1 MPQGE
6 RKYLPVAGWFSAHG
20 ERYRTMVGDAFANGS
35 GERSIEMTLTMPS
48 WINHQPMVELVPIE
62 LPLPSLDDNIGDL
75 DRLLRALRQ
84 KGFKPVRFL
93 PSQINHLAH
102 QIRLGQ
108 FNVNVALGYHL
119 CHWELIEVYAGLD
132 NHPVLGFAVD
142 LGSSRIGFY
151 LLDLQSSEVL
161 AERSVSNP
169 QIPHGEDILTRIL
182 FARKARNLKILQRLL
197 LDTFSKTMQNMLD
210 GVGYSSADVL
220 AVAVAGNTTMSHFFM
235 GIDPA
240 NICKEP
246 YIPMVNQFPISHASD
261 FKLAAHPLAPLYL
274 LPNVGSYFGG
284 DLIADILSVGLHR
297 TDELSILVDVG
308 TNAEVVLGNR
318 DWLIACAGAA
328 GPALEGGVVERG
340 MMALPGAIDRVRIDM
355 DTLELSYHVLG
366 EGKAAGICGSGL
378 IDLFAEMF
386 MSGILTIQGKI
397 NRKIRSSHVVDTPE
411 GTAYRVATGA
421 ETIDGQDLLISEI
434 DIGIFLK
441 SKAAMYTILTV
452 ITRKVG
458 LGFDDLKRFYV
469 AGAFGNYIDP
479 SMGVKIGMLPDLPL
493 ETYQGLGDTVGCGAA
508 MTLIDRATLHEIE
521 RVCRQITYI
530 ELNVNVELMNE
541 FRGALFLPHTDPRL
555 FPSVRIPTGA
565 LA

>member
-1 MPQGE
+1 
-6 RKYLPVAGWFSAHG
+6 
-20 ERYRTMVGDAFANGS
+20 
-35 GERSIEMTLTMPS
+35 MPS
-48 WINHQPMVELVPIE
+48 WINHQPIVESLEIE
-62 LPLPSLDDNIGDL
+62 LPPPSLDDNIGDL
-75 DRLLRALRQ
+75 DRLLRALKQ
-84 KGFKPVRFL
+84 KGFGPVRFL
-93 PSQINHLAH
+93 PSQINHLSR

-108 FNVNVALGYHL
+108 FNVNVVLGYHL
-119 CHWELIEVYAGLD
+119 CHWELIEVYAGSD
-132 NHPVLGFAVD
+132 RRPVMGFAVD

-151 LLDLQSSEVL
+151 LLDLQSAEVL
-161 AERSVSNP
+161 SEHSVPNP
-169 QIPHGEDILTRIL
+169 QIPHGQDILSRIL
-182 FARKARNLKILQRLL
+182 FARKARNLRTLQQLL
-197 LDTFSKTMQNMLD
+197 LDSFNQTMQQMLN
-210 GVGYSSADVL
+210 GLGYSSTDVY
-220 AVAVAGNTTMSHFFM
+220 AVAIAGNTTMSHFLM
-235 GIDPA
+235 GIDPT

-246 YIPMVNQFPISHASD
+246 YIPMVNQFPISHAAD
-261 FKLAAHPLAPLYL
+261 LKLAVHPRALLYL

-340 MMALPGAIDRVRIDM
+340 MMALPGAIDRVRIDR
-355 DTLELSYHVLG
+355 DTLKPSYHVLG
-366 EGKAAGICGSGL
+366 GGKAAGICGSGL

-386 MSGILTIQGKI
+386 MSGILTVQGKI
-397 NRKIRSSHVVDTPE
+397 NPKICSSHIADTPE
-411 GTAYRVATGA
+411 GPAYVVATAA

-493 ETYQGLGDTVGCGAA
+493 ETYWGLGDTVGCGAA

-555 FPSVRIPTGA
+555 FPSVRVPTRA

>member
-1 MPQGE
+1 
-6 RKYLPVAGWFSAHG
+6 
-20 ERYRTMVGDAFANGS
+20 
-35 GERSIEMTLTMPS
+35 MPS
-48 WINHQPMVELVPIE
+48 WISHQPIVELLPIE

-75 DRLLRALRQ
+75 DRLLRSLKQ
-84 KGFKPVRFL
+84 KGFDPVRFL
-93 PSQINHLAH
+93 PSQINHFAR

-108 FNVNVALGYHL
+108 FKITVALGYHL

-132 NHPVLGFAVD
+132 RHPVLGFAVD
-142 LGSSRIGFY
+142 LGSSRICFY
-151 LLDLQSSEVL
+151 LLDLHSCEVL
-161 AERSVSNP
+161 AERSVPNP
-169 QIPHGEDILTRIL
+169 QIPYGEDILTRIL
-182 FARKARNLKILQRLL
+182 FARKARNLKLLQRLL
-197 LDTFSKTMQNMLD
+197 LNTFNQTMQNMLD
-210 GVGYSSADVL
+210 SLGFSSMNVL
-220 AVAVAGNTTMSHFFM
+220 ALAVAGNTTMSHFFM

-240 NICKEP
+240 NICREP
-246 YIPMVNQFPISHASD
+246 YIPMVNQFPLSHAAD
-261 FKLAAHPLAPLYL
+261 LKLSAHPLAPLYL

-297 TDELSILVDVG
+297 SDELSILVDVG

-340 MMALPGAIDRVRIDM
+340 MMALPGAIDRVRIDRQ
-355 DTLELSYHVLG
+355 TLKPSYHVLG

-386 MSGILTIQGKI
+386 MSGILTVQGKI
-397 NRKIRSSHVVDTPE
+397 NRKIHSSNIVDTPD
-411 GTAYRVATGA
+411 GVAYVVATSE

-458 LGFDDLKRFYV
+458 LELDDLKRFYV

-479 SMGVKIGMLPDLPL
+479 LMGVKIGMLPDLPL
-493 ETYQGLGDTVGCGAA
+493 ESYRGIGDTVGCGAA

-521 RVCRQITYI
+521 RICRQITYI

-555 FPSVRIPTGA
+555 FPSVRIPNGA
-565 LA
+565 LC